1 MLVKFKRSWRNYNGG
16 EVAGFDDAMTESL
29 ISSGIAEMFDPD
41 SVEAESD
48 EADTGAGLPDQGGD
62 GATVAGGQGD
72 GTDTLTGG
80 QDPQTEPA
88 RKRGGKVEAE
98 ALPLQGAA
106 AETVAGSDG
115 ADTVAGGAG
124 A

>member
-1 MLVKFKRSWRNYNGG
+1 MLVKFKRSWRNYNGE
-16 EVAGFDDAMTESL
+16 EVAGFDEAMTESL

-41 SVEAESD
+41 VVEAEAD
-48 EADTGAGLPDQGGD
+48 EADTGAGLPDQGGQESQ
-62 GATVAGGQGD
+62 A
-72 GTDTLTGG
+72 
-80 QDPQTEPA
+80 EPAA

-106 AETVAGSDG
+106 AETVAGGDG